1 MTNLSGP
8 YHFYNKTVT
17 IWFDIEN
24 HIYLR
29 ETGEEKIPIDGVTTI
44 IKIIDKSNA
53 LIPWSAK
60 KVTERILQ
68 LMPMEEI
75 PFETDKI
82 TKSIPESQ
90 FKSILNRAK
99 FIPREILDD
108 AGNVGTS
115 AHRCLED
122 SINHAIREY
131 AGVVKYTINNPTD
144 VRAISCVNAA
154 FDWMQKHNV
163 RWISTERK
171 VYSLI
176 YDYCG
181 TMDGLAIVDSC
192 TDKKCCKTSAKD
204 VLSLIDWKSSNGL
217 WVDYLYQTAA
227 YQGAFEEENEQ
238 GISDRWILRLGKQ
251 DGQFEPWHL
260 EPKDF
265 DLHFKGFLDCLNLTR
280 THKMVTMSMKST
292 KRKKA

>member
-1 MTNLSGP
+1 MNLKGP
-8 YHFYNKTVT
+8 FFFYNKSVT
-17 IWFDIEN
+17 IWFDADN
-24 HIYLR
+24 HVYLR
-29 ETGEEKIPIDGVTTI
+29 EIGEEKIPVDGVTTV

-53 LIPWSAK
+53 LIPWAAK
-60 KVTERILQ
+60 KVSERVFQ

-75 PFETDKI
+75 PFETERI
-82 TKSIPESQ
+82 TTPLPESQ
-90 FKSILNRAK
+90 FKAILNRAK

-108 AGNVGTS
+108 AGDVGS
-115 AHRCLED
+115 AAHKCLED
-122 SINHAIREY
+122 SINHALREN
-131 AGVVKYTINNPTD
+131 AGKVEYTINNPTD

-171 VYSLI
+171 VCSLT

-181 TMDGLAIVDSC
+181 TMDGLALVDSC
-192 TDKKCCKTSAKD
+192 DNKKCCKIPAKE

-227 YQGAFEEENEQ
+227 YQGAYEEEMEQ
-238 GISDRWILRLGKQ
+238 GVAERWILRLGKQ
-251 DGQFEPWHL
+251 DGQFEPWHI
-260 EPKDF
+260 EPEEF

-280 THKMVTMSMKST
+280 THKAVTASMKST